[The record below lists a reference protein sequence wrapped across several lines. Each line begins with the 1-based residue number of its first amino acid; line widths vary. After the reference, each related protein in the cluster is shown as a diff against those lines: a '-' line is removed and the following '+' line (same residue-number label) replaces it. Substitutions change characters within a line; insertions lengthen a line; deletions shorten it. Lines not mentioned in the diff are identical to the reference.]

1 MNIDLAMFNALG
13 RFALVHEAHL
23 GSLIAAA
30 VTAPRAD
37 TTMRGEPDPANHWGY
52 RVDSGAAIIPVRGA
66 LLTDGPFIGPLWG
79 ATSYEGLR
87 AELRR
92 AAAEPKVER
101 IVLAINSPGGMVAG
115 IDGAAAAIN
124 DAKAKK
130 PVIAVVEGMAASAA
144 YWLASQADEIV
155 MTPLSEVG
163 SIGVVSM
170 HVDMSAALEKAGIDV
185 SLIHS
190 GRYKVDGNPYEPL
203 SATTRAA
210 IQSETDRLRLQ
221 FAQAVAAGR
230 GEKFG
235 SDVALAT
242 EARMFT
248 ASDAVENGM
257 ADKVDS
263 IDSVIPNRG
272 VRSWRA
278 IARKG
283 VPMSKTEGATGAEV
297 PVIALSAHEAS
308 LEQAKAA
315 AISEGAKEGAA
326 AERTRIAAILD
337 DEKAKG
343 RESLARH
350 FAFKTDMPAD
360 QALAALEAS
369 PVEADKQ
376 AATPLAA
383 AMSNRAPANLG
394 PGGERS
400 AAVAAPKVI
409 DTASIYGRRASA
421 IAKR

>member
-1 MNIDLAMFNALG
+1 MNIDPVMFNALG
-13 RFALVHEAHL
+13 RFALVHEAHI
-23 GSLIAAA
+23 GSLIAAVA
-30 VTAPRAD
+30 APRAD
-37 TTMRGEPDPANHWGY
+37 TTMRGEPDPSNYWGY
-52 RVDSGAAIIPVRGA
+52 RVDSGVAIIPMRGA
-66 LLTDGPFIGPLWG
+66 LITDGPFIGSMWG

-92 AAAEPKVER
+92 AADDPKVER

-170 HVDMSAALEKAGIDV
+170 HVDMSAALERAGIDV

-203 SATTRAA
+203 SEATRADMQA
-210 IQSETDRLRLQ
+210 ETDRLRLE
-221 FAQAVAAGR
+221 FARAVAAGR

-235 SDVALAT
+235 ADVALAT
-242 EARMFT
+242 EARMFA
-248 ASDAVENGM
+248 ASDAVEKGM
-257 ADKVDS
+257 ADKVGS

-272 VRSWRA
+272 VLSGRA
-278 IARKG
+278 IARRG
-283 VPMSKTEGATGAEV
+283 VSMSKTEGAAGAEV
-297 PVIALSAHEAS
+297 PVISQASHEAAVS
-308 LEQAKAA
+308 QASASAKA
-315 AISEGAKEGAA
+315 EGVKEGAA

-360 QALAALEAS
+360 QALAALEATPAASATSS
-369 PVEADKQ
+369 P
-376 AATPLAA
+376 LSS
-383 AMSNRAPANLG
+383 AMSQHRQANLG

-400 AAVAAPKVI
+400 PAVAAPKMI
-409 DTASIYGRRASA
+409 DTASIYGRRAA
-421 IAKR
+421 AVAKR